1 THDNRRGIVAMTAA
15 MACFVVNDA
24 LVKYASESLPAG
36 QLIFIRSALAT
47 ALLGAIAVGTGQIR
61 HIRSVAQRWVAT
73 RSLLDVATTFL
84 YLFSLF
90 QLPISTA
97 VAINST
103 SPLMITPLAAWLAG
117 GRMRASLWLVTAVG
131 FLGVLLIVQPRAH
144 GFNVYALLCLGS
156 AVMLALRDVLT
167 RRVHAG
173 VPSIVVTLSAT
184 LTVTAI
190 AGLLSLVEGWAPLD
204 ASLLTAL
211 AGAAL
216 AVALA
221 YVLTV
226 RSTRHGDLAIIVPF
240 RYSALLFAAVAGYL
254 VWGDLPN
261 GVAWLGIALVVGSGI
276 HVLRA
281 DRRARNPA
289 PATDR
294 VPRDD
299 LPEARSHRRAPRV
312 R

>member
-1 THDNRRGIVAMTAA
+1 MSDPARTHENRRGVVMMTTA

-36 QLIFIRSALAT
+36 QLIFVRSALAT

-61 HIRSVAQRWVAT
+61 HVHAVAQRWVAT
-73 RSLLDVATTFL
+73 RSILDVATTFL
-84 YLFSLF
+84 YLFALF

-117 GRMRASLWLVTAVG
+117 SRMRGALWVVTAIG
-131 FLGVLLIVQPRAH
+131 FLGVLLIVQPRAD
-144 GFNVYALLCLGS
+144 GLNAYALLCLGS

-190 AGLLSLVEGWAPLD
+190 AGMLSLAEGWAPLD
-204 ASLLTAL
+204 AALLAVL

-216 AVALA
+216 AVAAA

-254 VWGDLPN
+254 VWGDIPN
-261 GVAWLGIALVVGSGI
+261 ALAWIGIALVIGAGI

-281 DRRARNPA
+281 DRRARDATPA
-289 PATDR
+289 SD
-294 VPRDD
+294 
-299 LPEARSHRRAPRV
+299 
-312 R
+312 

>member
-1 THDNRRGIVAMTAA
+1 MTGPAHDNRRGVIAMTAA

-24 LVKYASESLPAG
+24 LVKHASESLPAG
-36 QLIFIRSALAT
+36 QLIFIRSVLAT
-47 ALLGAIAVGTGQIR
+47 ALLAAVAVGTGQLR
-61 HIRSVAQRWVAT
+61 HLPAVTQRWVAI
-73 RSLLDVATTFL
+73 RSTLDVATTFL

-103 SPLMITPLAAWLAG
+103 APLMITPLAAWLAG
-117 GRMRASLWLVTAVG
+117 GRMRAALWAVTAVG
-131 FLGVLLIVQPRAH
+131 FLGVLLIVQPQAH
-144 GFNVYALLCLGS
+144 GFNGYALLCLGS

-184 LTVTAI
+184 LMVTVI
-190 AGLLSLVEGWAPLD
+190 AGALSLIEGWAPLD
-204 ASLLTAL
+204 AVLLAVL

-216 AVALA
+216 AVAAA

-226 RSTRHGDLAIIVPF
+226 RSTRHGDLAVIVPF
-240 RYSALLFAAVAGYL
+240 RYSALLFAALAGYL

-261 GVAWLGIALVVGSGI
+261 ALAWLGIALVIGSGI

-281 DRRARNPA
+281 DRRARSA
-289 PATDR
+289 
-294 VPRDD
+294 VPTID
-299 LPEARSHRRAPRV
+299 
-312 R
+312 